1 MPGASSATAPGAG
14 RDDLKRQVARILG
27 WHCHTKA
34 LDELL
39 DSALPTTWAT
49 APPAVAEGVVPVP
62 IGGASTAHPKG
73 DGQLADR

>member
-39 DSALPTTWAT
+39 DSALPTT
-49 APPAVAEGVVPVP
+49 
-62 IGGASTAHPKG
+62 
-73 DGQLADR
+73 